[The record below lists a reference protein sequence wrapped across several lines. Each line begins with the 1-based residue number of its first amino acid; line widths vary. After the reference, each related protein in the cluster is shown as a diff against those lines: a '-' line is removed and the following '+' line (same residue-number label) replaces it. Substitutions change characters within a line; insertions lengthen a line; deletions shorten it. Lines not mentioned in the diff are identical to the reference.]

1 MTTTASSTAST
12 STANQTDAAAEPH
25 YVYCIFRS
33 SIPTVFETRGMGK
46 RGDLVHAIQYRD
58 LAAAVSA
65 SPVSDYENTRRN
77 MMRHMRVLEE
87 VIHRHAILPVRFDSV
102 APSPSAIRD
111 RLLAARYDELMAL
124 LELIEDRVEIGVKA
138 SWSEKEMLAEMLHKN
153 APIRQLRDSLANR
166 SATES
171 HYERIRLGT
180 MVEAALAAQREA
192 TAGQI
197 LQRLRPLADE
207 TKLNDTLL
215 DTIFLNAAFL
225 VQRCRELAFETE
237 VRAIDDDVNG
247 RYLLKCIGPVPPY
260 NFVNVALRW
269 DD

>member
-1 MTTTASSTAST
+1 MTMTAFSSAST
-12 STANQTDAAAEPH
+12 STAIQSDDATEPH

-33 SIPTVFETRGMGK
+33 STPAVFETRGMGE
-46 RGDLVHAIQYRD
+46 RGDLVHTIHYKD

-65 SPVSDYENTRRN
+65 SPVADYENTRRN

-87 VIHRHAILPVRFDSV
+87 VIHRYAILPVRFDSL
-102 APSPSAIRD
+102 APSPSAVRD
-111 RLLAARYDELMAL
+111 RLLKARYDELTAL
-124 LELIEDRVEIGVKA
+124 LESLEDRVEIGVKA
-138 SWSEKEMLAEMLHKN
+138 SWSEKEMLAEMLQNN
-153 APIRQLRDSLANR
+153 APIRQLRDSLAKR
-166 SATES
+166 GATES

-180 MVEAALAAQREA
+180 MVEAALAAQRDA

-197 LQRLRPLADE
+197 LRRLRPLADE

-225 VQRCRELAFETE
+225 VQRCRELAFEAE
-237 VRAIDDDVNG
+237 VRAIDHDVNG

-269 DD
+269 DA